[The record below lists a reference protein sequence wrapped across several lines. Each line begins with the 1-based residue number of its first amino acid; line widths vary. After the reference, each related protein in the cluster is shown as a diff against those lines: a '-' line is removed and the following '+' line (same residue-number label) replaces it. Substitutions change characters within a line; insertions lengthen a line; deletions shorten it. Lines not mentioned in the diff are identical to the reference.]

1 MATVAQTTTRRNE
14 GGRYSTVSGSDWYKA
29 IEAANLARIE
39 AEEDAARALTTA
51 LATQVGNAVAAMPEA
66 AARISKAARL
76 VQRKDVWPMSDGTWL
91 VGSQSDTEKAYLVRR
106 GPWACDCA
114 DHTRRG
120 DTCKHIAAVWL
131 TIRLGAQYQASYN

>member
-1 MATVAQTTTRRNE
+1 
-14 GGRYSTVSGSDWYKA
+14 
-29 IEAANLARIE
+29 
-39 AEEDAARALTTA
+39 
-51 LATQVGNAVAAMPEA
+51 MPEA

>member
-1 MATVAQTTTRRNE
+1 MKMGHVTGTRIERKGASN
-14 GGRYSTVSGSDWYKA
+14 WYRQH
-29 IEAANLARIE
+29 EAAHIARIE
-39 AEEDAARALTTA
+39 AQEDAARALVTA

-120 DTCKHIAAVWL
+120 DTCKHIAA
-131 TIRLGAQYQASYN
+131 QYQASYN